1 MQNPGGRGVATSQS
15 NPIIFQPIKRA
26 LRSRTLMK
34 TFVTSL
40 LCLLGLLAPLGG
52 FSQSD
57 DSAEKSQRAKEFM
70 AEGKFA
76 DAVPLY
82 RELNLAVPNNPGLLL
97 NLGMALHLA
106 GDDHKSIHQLE
117 AAVKLDPKLAPAWL
131 FLGAARLQLGQAPS
145 AIQAVHTVLSLQPDH
160 PGALEILGAALLS
173 LDRAA
178 ESAEQYRKLADVDP
192 ESAPAWYGLGRSYE
206 SLAVRAFDDLQKAA
220 PESAY
225 WLALVAETRL
235 REQQLSSAFY
245 LYRNALEKMPAIRG
259 LHAQVAEVY
268 RRSGHPDWASLEE
281 EKERQLPEPDC
292 HTQTLEC
299 EFRDG
304 QFLPLLASAKG
315 AGSPESYYWRS
326 RAYNELALQ
335 AFARLGQLP
344 PSMEQHEL
352 KAHIFSGQ
360 KRYAEAAQEWRE
372 ARKLSPLDKQIQ
384 KQLAVSLKF
393 SQDYAGALP
402 LFQVLLHEQPASA
415 ELNYLTG
422 ETLLDLQQPQEAI
435 PLLLRA
441 VNRDPQLIAAHKA
454 LARAYLAAGKAREA
468 IPHLKASLAADQDG
482 SLHYQLAR
490 AYQATGQ
497 PGLAKEMLADYQKSQ
512 RSTAATTEEAARDVE
527 ITPP

>member
-1 MQNPGGRGVATSQS
+1 MAKPALATG
-15 NPIIFQPIKRA
+15 
-26 LRSRTLMK
+26 TLMK
-34 TFVTSL
+34 SL
-40 LCLLGLLAPLGG
+40 LPILFCLAGLFVSVSG

-57 DSAEKSQRAKEFM
+57 DLAAKSQRAQEFM

-82 RELNLAVPNNPGLLL
+82 RELNLAVPNNAGLLL
-97 NLGMALHLA
+97 NLGMALHMA
-106 GDDHKSIHQLE
+106 GEEHKSIPQLE

-131 FLGAARLQLGQAPS
+131 FLAAARLQLGQAPS
-145 AIQAVHTVLSLQPDH
+145 AIQAVQTVLSLQPDH
-160 PGALEILGAALLS
+160 PGALEILAAALLS
-173 LDRAA
+173 LNRAA
-178 ESAEQYRKLADVDP
+178 EAAEQYRKLADVDP

-206 SLAVRAFDDLQKAA
+206 SLAVRAFDDLQRAA

-245 LYRNALEKMPAIRG
+245 LYRSALEKMPAMRG
-259 LHAQVAEVY
+259 LHAQLAEVY

-299 EFRDG
+299 KFRDG

-335 AFARLGQLP
+335 AFTRLGQLP

-352 KAHIFSGQ
+352 KAHIFTGQ
-360 KRYAEAAQEWRE
+360 KRYTDAAQEWRE
-372 ARKLSPLDKQIQ
+372 ALKLSPLDKQIQ

-402 LFQVLLHEQPASA
+402 LFQVLLREQPASA

-422 ETLLDLQQPQEAI
+422 E
-435 PLLLRA
+435 PLL
-441 VNRDPQLIAAHKA
+441 IC
-454 LARAYLAAGKAREA
+454 
-468 IPHLKASLAADQDG
+468 
-482 SLHYQLAR
+482 
-490 AYQATGQ
+490 
-497 PGLAKEMLADYQKSQ
+497 
-512 RSTAATTEEAARDVE
+512 
-527 ITPP
+527 

>member
-1 MQNPGGRGVATSQS
+1 MAKPAS
-15 NPIIFQPIKRA
+15 A
-26 LRSRTLMK
+26 METLMK
-34 TFVTSL
+34 SL
-40 LCLLGLLAPLGG
+40 LPILFSLAGLFAPVSG

-97 NLGMALHLA
+97 NLGMALHMA
-106 GDDHKSIHQLE
+106 GEEHKSIPQLE

-131 FLGAARLQLGQAPS
+131 FLGAARLQLGQAPA
-145 AIQAVHTVLSLQPDH
+145 AIQAVQTVLRLQPDH
-160 PGALEILGAALLS
+160 PGALEILAAALLS

-178 ESAEQYRKLADVDP
+178 EAAEQYRKLADVDP
-192 ESAPAWYGLGRSYE
+192 ESASAWYGLGRSYE
-206 SLAVRAFDDLQKAA
+206 SLSVHAFDDLQKAA

-225 WLALVAETRL
+225 WLALVAEARL
-235 REQQLSSAFY
+235 RELQLSSAFY
-245 LYRNALEKMPAIRG
+245 LYRSALEKMPAMRG

-281 EKERQLPEPDC
+281 EKEQQLPEPDC

-299 EFRDG
+299 RFRDG
-304 QFLPLLASAKG
+304 QFLPLLASARG
-315 AGSPESYYWRS
+315 ARSPESYYWCS

-352 KAHIFSGQ
+352 KARIFTGQ
-360 KRYAEAAQEWRE
+360 KRYTDAALEWRE
-372 ARKLSPLDKQIQ
+372 ALKLSPFDKQVQ

-393 SQDYAGALP
+393 SQDYAEALP
-402 LFQVLLHEQPASA
+402 LLQSLLHGQPGSA

-422 ETLLDLQQPQEAI
+422 ETLLDLQRAEEAI
-435 PLLLRA
+435 PLLSRA
-441 VNRDPQLIAAHKA
+441 VTRDPQLIAAHKA

-497 PGLAKEMLADYQKSQ
+497 PGLAKEMLAAYEKSQ
-512 RSTAATTEEAARDVE
+512 RSAVATTETAARNVE